1 MSDLSE
7 LELETELQEEQD
19 SGVYLSIGDLMSG
32 LLMFFALLF
41 ITVMVQLK
49 QVQDRVSELPQ
60 QLIAVLEGLPQG
72 KIIKIDQKTG
82 DVSIPDAILFDKGS
96 AELKPEGRLE
106 QVSGLHIQIIY
117 NGRRLSK

>member
-41 ITVMVQLK
+41 ITVMVQLNK
-49 QVQDRVSELPQ
+49 TQDIINKIPEEMFRRMQSLPNGG
-60 QLIAVLEGLPQG
+60 LI
-72 KIIKIDQKTG
+72 KT
-82 DVSIPDAILFDKGS
+82 DPK
-96 AELKPEGRLE
+96 
-106 QVSGLHIQIIY
+106 
-117 NGRRLSK
+117 NGRCEYS